1 MAARALALRASRAAS
16 AQRRRHAPSTHP
28 ALPRTH
34 PRHSRHHRAAATATA
49 SAANADA
56 DVDADAAPSAV
67 VIGGGVSGLT
77 CAVRLLELGFSV
89 DLFARERPE
98 DTVSVGAGAIWEYPP
113 FKVAP
118 QERARQW
125 CVAGACGDA
134 SARGR
139 VQKPNK
145 MHTRIIVARVCAQ
158 GACVA

>member
-16 AQRRRHAPSTHP
+16 AQRRRHAPSTPP

-34 PRHSRHHRAAATATA
+34 PRSSRPHRGAASATA

-56 DVDADAAPSAV
+56 DADADAPSAV

-77 CAVRLLELGFSV
+77 CAVRLLELGFCV
-89 DLFARERPE
+89 DVFARERPE

-125 CVAGACGDA
+125 CVGGACGDA
-134 SARGR
+134 NAR
-139 VQKPNK
+139 P
-145 MHTRIIVARVCAQ
+145 CAKT
-158 GACVA
+158 